1 MSDLMQPTCFAELL
15 NWMAREHRRH
25 SSVFG
30 VPAAMFH
37 TPTATAT
44 PPLPFGPA
52 AGPHTQLAQNIVA
65 AFVCGARFF
74 ELKTVQILDD
84 LHIAKPCI
92 EAQDEGYN
100 TEWSSEL
107 SVPAAADEYL
117 KAWVA
122 LHVLACHLGLWTDA
136 IRPFV
141 FNMSVGYNL
150 EGLKSAKVDAFIETL
165 KNARHDERFAAY
177 CALAMDCARNP
188 LYTPA
193 LARHAIVAQ
202 VAPSVT
208 LSTMHGCPPR
218 DIENICRYLL
228 QDKQLDV
235 YVKLNPT
242 LLGYETVRDIFRQC
256 GFGALALQ
264 PASFEHDMQY
274 ADAVPMVQRLQAFA
288 REHGRQFGVK
298 LSNTLAVRNT
308 RGVLPG
314 EEMYLSGRALY
325 PLTVRLAAQLARVFD
340 GRLPISF
347 SGGAHLG
354 NLVELVCA
362 GAQPVTLA
370 TDLLKP
376 GGYYRLTQMAA
387 ALEAARPRWQ
397 TRERVDAAALE
408 QLAEAALSD
417 AAYQKS
423 SRGFDAVQVPRALPL
438 FDCYT
443 APCRSACPIEQDVP
457 EYARLVRAR
466 RYAEAL
472 AVIYEKNPLPN
483 ITGHICDHACMSNCT
498 RGDYEAPVE
507 IRDLK
512 RIAAT
517 RGFDKFA
524 QHVRQQR
531 NAALP
536 RVAIIGAGPCGLATA
551 AFLARAGFNVQI
563 FEKAPAAG
571 GVVQNAIPNFRLP
584 QAAID
589 HDLDLLSRMGVTI
602 QRNVQDE
609 LQVARLQQ
617 EGFAYVVLAIGAG
630 CSRAL
635 PLTGDNPRVIHALE
649 FLWHC
654 RGNASGFEVG
664 RRVAVVGGGNSAMD
678 SARAAVRMPGVESV
692 YLLYRRTIAEMPAD
706 REEFDNAVGD
716 GVIVKELRLPV
727 QFSKDGRLRCQVMA
741 LGAPDA
747 SGRRAPVAV
756 PDQFEELAIDSV
768 IAAIGETVDVEY
780 LRRNGVALDAR
791 ERLVVN
797 SATGETS
804 LPRVYIGG
812 DALHGPATVVRAIAD
827 ARMIADN
834 IVQATGARVP
844 ILVAAAPAH
853 DQDAL
858 VRDVLHAKRILHATH
873 DEDGVQEAKRCLLC
887 DMVCDKCVEVC
898 PNRANIAVRVQ
909 HSQFKNRAQIVHLDG
924 WCNECGNCAT
934 FCPYDGAPYK
944 DKFTVFWSDAAFEAS
959 TANGCLLKPN
969 EAGVVRLRVANVVY
983 DTRSNGDGQWH
994 CASAAPADAAVSA
1007 ALALLNTLMREYP
1020 YLA

>member
-1 MSDLMQPTCFAELL
+1 MQPTGFAELL
-15 NWMAREHRRH
+15 SWMAWERRRH
-25 SSVFG
+25 NSMFG
-30 VPAAMFH
+30 VPVTAFYTPDAAA
-37 TPTATAT
+37 PSGPA
-44 PPLPFGPA
+44 PLPFGPA

-84 LHIAKPCI
+84 LQIAKPCI
-92 EAQDEGYN
+92 EARDEGYN

-122 LHVLACHLGLWTDA
+122 LHVLACHLGLWADT

-141 FNMSVGYNL
+141 FNMSVGYTL
-150 EGLKSAKVDAFIETL
+150 EGITSAKVDAFIETL
-165 KNARHDERFAAY
+165 KDARQDARFAAY
-177 CALAMDCARNP
+177 CALAMDHTRNP
-188 LYTPA
+188 LYSPA
-193 LARHAIVAQ
+193 LARHAIAAQ

-208 LSTMHGCPPR
+208 LSTMHGCPPH
-218 DIENICRYLL
+218 DIEHICRYLL

-242 LLGYETVRDIFRQC
+242 LLGYETVRSIFRQC
-256 GFGALALQ
+256 GFDALALQ

-325 PLTVRLAAQLARVFD
+325 PLTVRLAAQLAHAFD
-340 GRLPISF
+340 GRLPMSF

-397 TRERVDAAALE
+397 ACARVDVAALE
-408 QLAEAALSD
+408 HLADAALAD

-423 SRGFDAVQVPRALPL
+423 RRGFDAVQVPRTLPL

-472 AVIYEKNPLPN
+472 AVIFEKNPLPH
-483 ITGHICDHACMSNCT
+483 ITGHICDHACMFNCT

-517 RGFDKFA
+517 RGFDEFA
-524 QHVRQQR
+524 QQVRHLR
-531 NAALP
+531 NAVLP
-536 RVAIIGAGPCGLATA
+536 RAAIIGAGPCGLATA
-551 AFLARAGFNVQI
+551 AFLARAGFDVHLY
-563 FEKAPAAG
+563 EKAPAAG
-571 GVVQNAIPNFRLP
+571 GVVQNAIPSFRLP

-589 HDLDLLSRMGVTI
+589 RDLDLLHRLGVTI
-602 QRNVQDE
+602 HHHVQDE
-609 LQVARLQQ
+609 LQVARLQH

-635 PLTGDNPRVIHALE
+635 PLAGDNPQVVHALE
-649 FLWHC
+649 FLWQC
-654 RGNASGFEVG
+654 RGNATGIAVG

-678 SARAAVRMPGVESV
+678 SARAAVRVPGVATV

-727 QFSKDGRLRCQVMA
+727 QFSKDGCLRCQVMA

-747 SGRRAPVAV
+747 SGRRAPVAE
-756 PDQFEELAIDSV
+756 PDQFEELAVDSV
-768 IAAIGETVDVEY
+768 ITAIGETVDVEY
-780 LRRNGVALDAR
+780 LRRNGVHLDAR
-791 ERLVVN
+791 EHLVVN
-797 SATGETS
+797 PTTGATN

-834 IVQATGARVP
+834 IVQAAGTRVP
-844 ILVAAAPAH
+844 ALVAAAPAH

-858 VRDVLHAKRILHATH
+858 MHDVLRAKRILCASH
-873 DEDGVQEAKRCLLC
+873 DEDGVQEARRCLLC

-909 HSQFKNRAQIVHLDG
+909 HPQCKNRAQIVHLDG

-934 FCPYDGAPYK
+934 FCPYEGAPYK

-959 TANGCLLKPN
+959 TANGCVLKPTA
-969 EAGVVRLRVANVVY
+969 AGAIRLRVANVVY
-983 DTRSNGDGQWH
+983 DARNNGDGQWH
-994 CASAAPADAAVSA
+994 CAAADAAVPA